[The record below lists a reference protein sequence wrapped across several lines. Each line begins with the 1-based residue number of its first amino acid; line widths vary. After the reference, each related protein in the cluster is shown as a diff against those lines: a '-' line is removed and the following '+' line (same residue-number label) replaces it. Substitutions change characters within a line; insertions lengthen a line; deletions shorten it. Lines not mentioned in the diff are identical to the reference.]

1 MPLKIQIL
9 SDVHLEK
16 NAGLTFAD
24 VVSTRPCAD
33 VLVLAGDIGCPQHE
47 SYRAFLTEARKHFTQ
62 VIVVAGNHEYRSC
75 LPKTMKDVDDIIT
88 RICAEVS
95 SSSSS
100 NTVTYLQNGGNL
112 CIGDV
117 NFIGATLWSH
127 VPVDKVGKEDVQF
140 INGTNFADLRIDEHT
155 PMTVE
160 TGNAL
165 FNQHL
170 YNIAQS
176 TRFGIK
182 NKKKNVVITHHAPI
196 IDGAF
201 KDPLL
206 LPKNYLYGTDLSAYL
221 GFSFMH
227 TWVYGHTH
235 WNTLNNVNGTTCVCN
250 QYGGNGV
257 RGWIKGS
264 LMHV

>member
-1 MPLKIQIL
+1 MPLKIQII
-9 SDVHLEK
+9 SDVHLER
-16 NAGLTFAD
+16 NVGLTFAD
-24 VVSTRPCAD
+24 VVSTKACAD

-47 SYRAFLTEARKHFTQ
+47 SYRSFLTEARKHFAH
-62 VIVVAGNHEYRSC
+62 VIVVAGNHEYRTC
-75 LPKTMKDVDDIIT
+75 LSKTMKEVDDIIT
-88 RICAEVS
+88 QTCADVGGS
-95 SSSSS
+95 M
-100 NTVTYLQNGGNL
+100 TYLQNGGTL

-127 VPVDKVGKEDVQF
+127 VPVNKVGEEGVQV
-140 INGTNFADLRIDEHT
+140 INDTYFANLRIDEQT

-170 YNIAQS
+170 YNIAQG

-201 KDPLL
+201 KDPLQ
-206 LPKNYLYGTDLSAYL
+206 LPKNYLYGTDLSAYI

-235 WNTLNNVNGTTCVCN
+235 WNSLNNVNGTMCMCN

-264 LMHV
+264 LMYV